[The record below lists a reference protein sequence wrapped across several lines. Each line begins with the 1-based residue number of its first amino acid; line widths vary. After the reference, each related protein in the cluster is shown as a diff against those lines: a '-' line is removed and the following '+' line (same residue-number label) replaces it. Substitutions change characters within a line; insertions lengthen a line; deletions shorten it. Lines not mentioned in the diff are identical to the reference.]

1 MDKTIMLTEQPNSD
15 THHLHQMTSIEIV
28 ETMNAEDATIAKSVR
43 EALPEIASAVEL
55 ISERLEKGGRLF
67 YVGAGTS
74 GRLGVLDASE
84 CPPTFGTIPEKVQGI
99 IAGGET
105 AITDAVEGAEDDR
118 SAGVTS
124 MLKNKIDHRDVVV
137 AIAASGTTPFVL
149 AAVEFAREQ
158 GAVTVGLSCNSPSP
172 LLENVDVS
180 IGIPVG
186 PEVLAG
192 STRLKAG
199 TAQKMVLNMLSTA
212 TMVRLGKVYQN
223 RMVDVQTTNKK
234 LIRRAMEMVSELG
247 EVSPGIAAE
256 LLQKAGNHVKTAVVM
271 AKLGIS
277 PESARKLLEA
287 VNGHL
292 GKVLGETGRK

>member
-1 MDKTIMLTEQPNSD
+1 MLTEQPNSN
-15 THHLHQMTSIEIV
+15 TLHLHQMSALEIV
-28 ETMNAEDATIAKSVR
+28 QTMNSEDATIAKSVQQ
-43 EALPEIASAVEL
+43 ALPEIASAVEL
-55 ISERLEKGGRLF
+55 IAGRLSDGGRLF

-84 CPPTFGTIPEKVQGI
+84 CPPTFGTLPEMVQGI
-99 IAGGET
+99 MAGGEI
-105 AITDAVEGAEDDR
+105 AMTDAAEGAEDDHFAVEATMR
-118 SAGVTS
+118 
-124 MLKNKIDHRDVVV
+124 NKKVDHRDAVV

-149 AAVEFAREQ
+149 AAVEYARLQ
-158 GAVTVGLSCNSPSP
+158 GAATIGLACNSPSP

-180 IGIPVG
+180 IGVPVG

-234 LIRRAMEMVSELG
+234 LARRAQEMVSELG
-247 EVSPGIAAE
+247 KVSPEVAID
-256 LLQKAGNHVKTAVVM
+256 LLKKSENHVKTAIVM
-271 AKLGIS
+271 AQLGIDAI
-277 PESARKLLEA
+277 EARLLLEA
-287 VNGHL
+287 EKGYL
-292 GKVLGETGRK
+292 GRVLGTI

>member
-1 MDKTIMLTEQPNSD
+1 MLTEKSNSN
-15 THHLHQMTSIEIV
+15 TLHLHQMTSIEIV

-43 EALPEIASAVEL
+43 WALPEIASAVEL

-84 CPPTFGTIPEKVQGI
+84 CPPTFGTLPEKVQGI
-99 IAGGET
+99 MAGGET
-105 AITDAVEGAEDDR
+105 AMSGAVEGAEDDR

-124 MLKNKIDHRDVVV
+124 MLKNKIDHRDIVV

-149 AAVEFAREQ
+149 AAVEFARER
-158 GAVTVGLSCNSPSP
+158 GAATVGLSCNIPSP

-212 TMVRLGKVYQN
+212 AMVRLGKVYQN
-223 RMVDVQTTNKK
+223 RMVDLQTTNKK

-247 EVSPGIAAE
+247 EVSLGIAAE
-256 LLQKAGNHVKTAVVM
+256 LLPKSGNHVKTAVVM
-271 AKLGIS
+271 AKLGINS
-277 PESARKLLEA
+277 ECAKKLLEA
-287 VNGHL
+287 ENGRL
-292 GKVLGETGRK
+292 GKVLGET

>member
-1 MDKTIMLTEQPNSD
+1 MLTEKANSN
-15 THHLHQMTSIEIV
+15 TLHLHKMSALEIV
-28 ETMNAEDATIAKSVR
+28 EIMNVEDATVTDSVR
-43 EALPEIASAVEL
+43 EVLTEIAAAVEL
-55 ISERLEKGGRLF
+55 IAERLEKGGRLF

-84 CPPTFGTIPEKVQGI
+84 CPPTFGTLPEMVQGI
-99 IAGGET
+99 MAGGET
-105 AITDAVEGAEDDR
+105 AMSDAVEGAEDDR
-118 SAGVTS
+118 SAGEAS
-124 MLKNKIDHRDVVV
+124 MLKNKVDNRDVVV

-158 GAVTVGLSCNSPSP
+158 GAATVGLACNSPSP
-172 LLENVDVS
+172 LLDNVDVS
-180 IGIPVG
+180 IGVPVG

-234 LIRRAMEMVSELG
+234 LIRRAIEMVSELG
-247 EVSPGIAAE
+247 EVSTEIATE
-256 LLQKAGNHVKTAVVM
+256 LLQESGNHVKTAVVM
-271 AKLGIS
+271 AKLGINS
-277 PESARKLLEA
+277 DGAKKLLDGN
-287 VNGHL
+287 NGNL
-292 GKVLGETGRK
+292 SKVL

>member
-1 MDKTIMLTEQPNSD
+1 MLTEQPNSD
-15 THHLHQMTSIEIV
+15 THHLHQMTAIEIV

-43 EALPEIASAVEL
+43 EALPEIALAVEL

-84 CPPTFGTIPEKVQGI
+84 CPPTFGTLPEKVQGI
-99 IAGGET
+99 MAGGET
-105 AITDAVEGAEDDR
+105 AISDAVEGAEDDR

-172 LLENVDVS
+172 LLENVEK
-180 IGIPVG
+180 I
-186 PEVLAG
+186 
-192 STRLKAG
+192 
-199 TAQKMVLNMLSTA
+199 N
-212 TMVRLGKVYQN
+212 
-223 RMVDVQTTNKK
+223 
-234 LIRRAMEMVSELG
+234 
-247 EVSPGIAAE
+247 
-256 LLQKAGNHVKTAVVM
+256 
-271 AKLGIS
+271 
-277 PESARKLLEA
+277 KLLSSISNE
-287 VNGHL
+287 
-292 GKVLGETGRK
+292 